1 MLVKKSL
8 ERRERRRVN
17 QIIQIAVDQI
27 TQIAIIL
34 DLYPQGMLTNNKRN
48 NFFLNFIRLNKL
60 ILILSFIS
68 ISCNDNTIT
77 ESVEEITRTSI
88 PDTSIENYTISQELI
103 ADTLDIKNSI
113 EYVSMGSIQGL
124 DTSDKLYMVSFI
136 NKEFYGKNSFE
147 VYCLPKIKFKELYFK
162 VGDDYYGVSIWD
174 SKKRQ
179 IRLIL
184 NMLEENNVIEPI
196 DNFSNE
202 NDPYRQKV
210 VRTIKKFLSEI
221 M

>member
-1 MLVKKSL
+1 MRDLI
-8 ERRERRRVN
+8 RY
-17 QIIQIAVDQI
+17 
-27 TQIAIIL
+27 IL
-34 DLYPQGMLTNNKRN
+34 KEET
-48 NFFLNFIRLNKL
+48 
-60 ILILSFIS
+60 
-68 ISCNDNTIT
+68 
-77 ESVEEITRTSI
+77 EEIDQKVMNFLLRRY
-88 PDTSIENYTISQELI
+88 E
-103 ADTLDIKNSI
+103 
-113 EYVSMGSIQGL
+113 
-124 DTSDKLYMVSFI
+124 I
-136 NKEFYGKNSFE
+136 NEINIDD
-147 VYCLPKIKFKELYFK
+147 KIKFKELYFK
-162 VGDDYYGVSIWD
+162 VGDDYYGVSMWD